1 VNTRIV
7 LHFLAPALM
16 LAALAPRGV
25 AQSPPPE
32 SKPQSSS
39 EAATGG
45 SQPSKKAK
53 HVYTDDDFASTH
65 PSGGGDAGVDISSQ
79 WSVDDFFPKDPVT
92 AKDIAAV
99 QKFITPSYQ
108 FNLRQTKESVANLY
122 LKQYK
127 QYKDATFA
135 GWGEW
140 EERLFAAFECT
151 RSAQGDYVKELDSVS
166 KDPEYRDLLLAT
178 RFSDGELR
186 KMGVLR
192 ARLIADWRP
201 VRVCNA
207 KFDIIRKEGWQRA
220 DEWLKTHPPKPN

>member
-1 VNTRIV
+1 MHTRTV
-7 LHFLAPALM
+7 LYFLAPALF
-16 LAALAPRGV
+16 LAALAPRGA

-32 SKPQSSS
+32 SKPPSSS
-39 EAATGG
+39 EAAAG
-45 SQPSKKAK
+45 SPQPSKKAK
-53 HVYTDDDFASTH
+53 HVYTDDDFASARS
-65 PSGGGDAGVDISSQ
+65 SGSAEAGVDISSQ

-99 QKFITPSYQ
+99 QKFITPSYY

-122 LKQYK
+122 LHQYK

-135 GWGEW
+135 GQDEW

-166 KDPEYRDLLLAT
+166 KDPEYRDLLVST
-178 RFSDGELR
+178 RFSDSELR

-220 DEWLKTHPPKPN
+220 DEWLKTHPSKHD